1 MDLLGHL
8 CLIDLM
14 AEASVVCVYCGREE
28 MPVAV
33 EKKGRIPASV
43 APTAGMEESSVVIFE
58 VLGDWISNFVFVC
71 LSWC

>member
-14 AEASVVCVYCGREE
+14 AEASVVCMYCGREE

-33 EKKGRIPASV
+33 AVEKGRIPASV

-58 VLGDWISNFVFVC
+58 VDI
-71 LSWC
+71 LSLTWSH